1 VGGMPFK
8 TSGKGSK
15 PDSHHVL
22 VHGTGPLFHTG
33 KFVSNLTY
41 VREARNYVKS
51 FIYQVQTLF
60 LA

>member
-1 VGGMPFK
+1 
-8 TSGKGSK
+8 
-15 PDSHHVL
+15 

-33 KFVSNLTY
+33 KFVSNLAY